1 MVTIAQVQQGVAKF
15 VDTEIVP
22 RLSAVEKLVVGGGAG
37 LITAKL
43 PELAKQYSGNKFVS
57 AMGLYDAEHGE
68 IDLDALYN
76 AIKPYIGADP
86 IPVTIP
92 YVGLKLKFTQ
102 CEIDTLYKYI
112 KEA

>member
-1 MVTIAQVQQGVAKF
+1 MVTLDQVQRGVAKF

-43 PELAKQYSGNKFVS
+43 PEVLSKYVDNKMFSALA
-57 AMGLYDAEHGE
+57 LYNPETGE
-68 IDLDALYN
+68 IDIDALYN
-76 AIKPYIGADP
+76 AVKPYISTDP

-92 YVGLKLKFTQ
+92 LVNIRLKFTAR
-102 CEIDTLYKYI
+102 EIDALYKYI

>member
-15 VDTEIVP
+15 VDTEIIP
-22 RLSAVEKLVVGGGAG
+22 RLSTVEKLVVGGGAG
-37 LITAKL
+37 LVTAKL
-43 PELAKQYSGNKFVS
+43 PELVKQYSNSKFVS
-57 AMGLYDAEHGE
+57 AMGLYDVEHGE

-102 CEIDTLYKYI
+102 REIDTLYKYI